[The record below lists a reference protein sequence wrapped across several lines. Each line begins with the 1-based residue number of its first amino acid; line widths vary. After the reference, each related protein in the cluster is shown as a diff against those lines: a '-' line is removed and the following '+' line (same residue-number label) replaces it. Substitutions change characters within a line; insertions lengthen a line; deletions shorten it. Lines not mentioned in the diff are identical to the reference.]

1 MLPARRSS
9 VSRPVIFMFWLV
21 AVMTQLSLNHAS
33 NMIFGTGWF
42 VTLGL
47 ALCSMFLVLAVR
59 IPFQQ
64 ALGLPG
70 CLIVS
75 ALIFYVVIGAG
86 VALVTD
92 AEWRMTHYRLPF
104 YVGLAVLVIVASAS
118 GSWVVLRRIG
128 TENLLAGIL
137 VIKAVT
143 CILILASPWLL
154 EHLYLSLPQRDLLIQ
169 RGRFMGTF
177 GGPNYAGIATCQ
189 TVVLALVLTNSR
201 YRRPALWV
209 AILGS
214 ISVLL
219 TFSRTAFIILV
230 LVVAFFLWSSKSN
243 TDYKQRQFVSI
254 LFIVMFIAGI
264 LGIAIVN
271 VEHLPL
277 KQDEIDRILWLM
289 NISTHEPAK
298 SLNLRYEVWSVGMSD
313 IVESPLFGHGLSQFH
328 SVEHTPVECSSVKG
342 EPISCGIHNVYMLFL
357 GEAGIVPLV
366 LFLLFIG
373 ALFRMYLVLPKS
385 IAINTITGW
394 TIILSMESMS
404 AQDAP
409 FLTWNAFIIGLSCA
423 MAAYVVR
430 ESRGRRTERIPEV
443 RQAPVRTAPDNGA
456 G

>member
-9 VSRPVIFMFWLV
+9 ASSLVIFMFWLV
-21 AVMTQLSLNHAS
+21 AIMTQISLNHVS
-33 NMIFGTGWF
+33 NMVFGTGWF

-47 ALCSMFLVLAVR
+47 ALCSIFLVLAVR

-64 ALGLPG
+64 VLGPPG

-86 VALVTD
+86 VLLVTD
-92 AEWRMTHYRLPF
+92 AGWKMDHYRLPF

-118 GSWVVLRRIG
+118 GSWVALRRIG
-128 TENLLAGIL
+128 TESLLAGVL

-169 RGRFMGTF
+169 RGRLMGTF
-177 GGPNYAGIATCQ
+177 GGPNYAGIAACQ
-189 TVVLALVLTNSR
+189 TVVLALALTNSR
-201 YRRPALWV
+201 YRRSALWV
-209 AILGS
+209 VILGS
-214 ISVLL
+214 IAVFL

-230 LVVAFFLWSSKSN
+230 LVIAFFLWTSKSN
-243 TDYKQRQFVSI
+243 IYYNQRQFVSI
-254 LFIVMFIAGI
+254 LLVVMFLTGI

-271 VEHLPL
+271 LEHLPL
-277 KQDEIDRILWLM
+277 KHDEMDRILWLM
-289 NISTHEPAK
+289 NVSTHEPEK
-298 SLNLRYEVWSVGMSD
+298 SLNLRYEVWSTGASVIM
-313 IVESPLFGHGLSQFH
+313 ESPLFGHGLSQFH

-342 EPISCGIHNVYMLFL
+342 YPISCGIHNVYMLFL

-373 ALFRMYLVLPKS
+373 ALFRVYLVLPKS
-385 IAINTITGW
+385 TATNTITGW
-394 TIILSMESMS
+394 TIILAMESMS
-404 AQDAP
+404 AHDAP

-423 MAAYVVR
+423 MAAYVVH
-430 ESRGRRTERIPEV
+430 ESRGRRTERVPEV
-443 RQAPVRTAPDNGA
+443 RQAPVRTAPDDGA